1 VIAMT
6 NPAIMSADD
15 IVFGSTVT
23 LDPQAFVVVSHAD
36 LSGGDW
42 IVVEPVRWRDWN
54 DDTVAL
60 DVVWSTASKPDKT
73 ED

>member
-1 VIAMT
+1 MT

-15 IVFGSTVT
+15 IVFGPSVT
-23 LDPQAFVVVSHAD
+23 LDPGAFVVVASNGDVD

-42 IVVEPVRWRDWN
+42 IVIEPVAWRDWN
-54 DDTVAL
+54 DDAVTL
-60 DVVWSTASKPDKT
+60 DVVWSTASKPET